1 MNIDKFIPYAV
12 QYIDEDYISCVTEA
26 LRSAYL
32 TTGPAVDKFE
42 KKICEVTGAL
52 YAVAVANGTA
62 ALHLAS
68 LALLEPG
75 DEVLTTPNSFVAT
88 SNSVIYSGARPI
100 FTDILENGNI
110 DLAQCEK
117 ILEAD
122 SKKAIKG
129 VYAVHFS
136 GNPIDQDKL
145 QNLRKKFG
153 VRILEDCAHSL
164 GAVFTGANGTRVRAG
179 SCENSDCSILSFH
192 PVKHVTTGEGGAIT
206 TNSAETYH
214 KLLMLRAH
222 GINRNSFV
230 NKEMAFDEKG
240 NSNPWYYEMQALGFN
255 YRITDFQC
263 ALGVS
268 QLDKLDIFV
277 AARRRTAQKY
287 DEYFKGASNITP
299 LFSYNGASSYH
310 LYVVKIDFKKIRLTR
325 AEFIKKLK
333 EKNIGAQVHYIPINR
348 QPYYRSLGYGAEHN
362 MRMDEYY
369 SKCLSIPMYY
379 SLSEEEAAYV
389 AENILKLTKV

>member
-1 MNIDKFIPYAV
+1 MNINKFIPYAV
-12 QYIDEDYISCVTEA
+12 QYIDEDDIRCVTEA

-42 KKICEVTGAL
+42 KKICEVTGAA

-88 SNSVIYSGARPI
+88 SNSVIYSGARPV

-110 DLAQCEK
+110 DLARCEK

-122 SKKAIKG
+122 SEKRIKA

-136 GNPIDQDKL
+136 GNPVDQDKL
-145 QNLRKKFG
+145 RNLREKFG
-153 VRILEDCAHSL
+153 VKILEDCAHSL
-164 GAVFTGANGTRVRAG
+164 GAVFSSGSGTPVRAG

-206 TNSAETYH
+206 TNSAEIYH

-222 GINRNSFV
+222 GINRTSFV

-240 NSNPWYYEMQALGFN
+240 NSNPWYYEMQTLGFN

-268 QLDKLDIFV
+268 QLDKLDKFV
-277 AARRRTAQKY
+277 AARRRTAQRY
-287 DEYFKGASNITP
+287 DEYFKGAANVAP
-299 LFSYNGASSYH
+299 LYSYNGASSYH
-310 LYVVKIDFKKIRLTR
+310 LYVVKIDFKKIGLTR
-325 AEFIKKLK
+325 AEFLKKLK
-333 EKNIGAQVHYIPINR
+333 EKNIGAQLHYIPINR
-348 QPYYRSLGYGAEHN
+348 QPYYLSLGYGAEHN